1 MFPNFDALYNEL
13 GSLRRPFDFKAYP
26 YVFMRWK
33 ERFLVPDHHV
43 SHITGASF
51 AGFYYIYLS
60 LDPMLESE
68 VISTPGGRTAPMS
81 EDPVCAKQDM
91 ENLAKP
97 IQLRGYYFHES
108 SEPFQKL
115 ALYHMPAKVSHTFE
129 LQ

>member
-1 MFPNFDALYNEL
+1 
-13 GSLRRPFDFKAYP
+13 
-26 YVFMRWK
+26 MRWK

-81 EDPVCAKQDM
+81 EDLVCAKQEDM
-91 ENLAKP
+91 ESLAKP